1 MTTSAAQP
9 SSQYHPGSDATST
22 RSRIDS
28 LDLARGIV
36 MVLMA
41 IDHVRV
47 YSGVGT
53 SWPPTSVFFT
63 RWVTHFCA
71 PAFVFLAG
79 TAAYLYGRSIGW
91 DRRKLSLFLLT
102 RGALFVAL
110 ELTLIKMA
118 WTFNADYSQF
128 ILLGVI
134 WMLGWC
140 MIMMAGLVWLPV
152 TAVGVIGLALMF
164 GQQFVGMALGAAR
177 GSAGALGPVF
187 DVLYLGQQE
196 WPARVNILYVLIPW
210 IGVMAAGYAFGAIMT
225 KPPEERRRKLLF
237 IGGSAT
243 AAFLLIAGATT
254 FLNSA
259 PADAP
264 PGIVRM
270 LNQQKYPASQL
281 FLLMTLGPT
290 ILLLPFVEGA
300 RNRVAQL
307 FTTFGRV
314 PMFYYLLHIPVIHVL
329 ALITMKLAGASGMSQ
344 WYARA
349 PYTEVPAEQ
358 RWSLLTLYGVF
369 VLAIAI
375 LYPLCRWYAKAKAEK
390 RLSWMK
396 YI

>member
-53 SWPPTSVFFT
+53 NWPPMSVFFT

-91 DRRKLSLFLLT
+91 DRGKLSMFLLT

-110 ELTLIKMA
+110 ELTLIKMS

-152 TAVGVIGLALMF
+152 TAVGIIGLALMF
-164 GQQFVGMALGAAR
+164 GQQFVGMGFNAIRDSVGAMA
-177 GSAGALGPVF
+177 PVL

-225 KPPEERRRKLLF
+225 KPAEERRKQLLF

-243 AAFLLIAGATT
+243 AAFLLIAGGIT
-254 FLNSA
+254 FGNPAPENGA
-259 PADAP
+259 PA
-264 PGIVRM
+264 IVRM

-290 ILLLPFVEGA
+290 ILLLPFVENA
-300 RNRVAQL
+300 RNRVAQWL
-307 FTTFGRV
+307 TVFGRV
-314 PMFYYLLHIPVIHVL
+314 PMFYYLLHIPLIHLL
-329 ALITMKLAGASGMSQ
+329 ALATMKLGGASGMSG
-344 WYARA
+344 WYSTA
-349 PYTEVPAEQ
+349 PYTQVPQEA

-375 LYPLCRWYAKAKAEK
+375 LYPLCRWYAKAKSEK
-390 RLSWMK
+390 RLAWMK

>member
-1 MTTSAAQP
+1 MTTSAAQ
-9 SSQYHPGSDATST
+9 SSSPYHPGSDATT
-22 RSRIDS
+22 ARSRIDS
-28 LDLARGIV
+28 VDLVRGIV
-36 MVLMA
+36 IVLMA

-47 YSGVGT
+47 YSGVPAGGAT
-53 SWPPTSVFFT
+53 FGIFFT
-63 RWVTHFCA
+63 RWITHFCA

-79 TAAYLYGRSIGW
+79 TAAYLYGRSVGW
-91 DRRKLSLFLLT
+91 DRKKLSIFLLT
-102 RGALFVAL
+102 RGALLVAL

-164 GQQFVGMALGAAR
+164 GQQLIGMGLGAVR
-177 GSAGALGPVF
+177 DSAGAVAPVL

-225 KPPEERRRKLLF
+225 RPPEERRRKLLF

-254 FLNSA
+254 FLNAA

-264 PGIVRM
+264 PAIIRM

-300 RNRVAQL
+300 RNRVARF

-314 PMFYYLLHIPVIHVL
+314 PMFYYLLHIPVIHLL

-344 WYARA
+344 WYAKA

-358 RWSLLTLYGVF
+358 RWRLVTLYGVF

-375 LYPLCRWYAKAKAEK
+375 LYPLCVWYARRK
-390 RLSWMK
+390 STNPQIWMK
-396 YI
+396 YL